1 MIHPMIH
8 PINHHL
14 SSRRPAAHRL
24 RKLLLLPIAGAFLAL
39 SSCKEDVP
47 APPAA
52 YITDTAPLGEGLK
65 VIAYAVLG
73 LGVLGVL
80 GKLVK

>member
-1 MIHPMIH
+1 MIHS
-8 PINHHL
+8 NKHHL

-24 RKLLLLPIAGAFLAL
+24 RKLLLLPIAGTFLAL

-47 APPAA
+47 APPTA

-73 LGVLGVL
+73 VGVLGVL

>member
-1 MIHPMIH
+1 MIHS
-8 PINHHL
+8 NKHHL
-14 SSRRPAAHRL
+14 SSRRPVTHRMK
-24 RKLLLLPIAGAFLAL
+24 KLLLLAVAGVILAL

-47 APPAA
+47 TPPAA
-52 YITDTAPLGEGLK
+52 YVTDLAPLGEGLK

-73 LGVLGVL
+73 VGVLGVL